1 VASPADREAEA
12 RADVERIAASMFV
25 EMRDASGFG
34 ARDWSDIPE
43 DIRKVWRAATRRLLI
58 KDVIRV
64 GKRPAT
70 GPPPMVGQT
79 TLDDD

>member
-12 RADVERIAASMFV
+12 RADVERIAASMFE
-25 EMRDASGFG
+25 EMREASGFG
-34 ARDWSDIPE
+34 PRDWLAVHE
-43 DIRKVWRAATRRLLI
+43 EIRRTWRAAARRLLI

-79 TLDDD
+79 TLDD